1 MEIVSTV
8 LLALGAFWLGAVPFS
23 IVIGRWILHKDI
35 RAYGDGNPGAANV
48 FRAGGHKAGWPA
60 VLLDIAKGVPFV
72 LVAHL
77 VFAQDGLALAIIA
90 ICPIL
95 GHAFSPFLKGRG
107 GKAIAVTFGVLMA
120 LPQPDILFVFT
131 AIMVLSAMF
140 IRANAWVAIFG
151 SVGTLT
157 YLALTGAEGW
167 KILLM
172 LTILGVMTV
181 KHLPD
186 LHSLPGLG
194 GFLYR
199 WIQSIVRGHTT
210 SA

>member
-1 MEIVSTV
+1 MEIVTTV

-23 IVIGRWILHKDI
+23 ILIGRWILHKDI
-35 RAYGDGNPGAANV
+35 RAYGDGNPGAANC

-77 VFAQDGLALAIIA
+77 VFAQDGLALVIIA

-95 GHAFSPFLKGRG
+95 GHAFSPFLRGHG
-107 GKAIAVTFGVLMA
+107 GKAIAVTFGVFMG

-131 AIMVLSAMF
+131 AIMILSAMF
-140 IRANAWVAIFG
+140 IRANAWVAVFG
-151 SVGTLT
+151 SVGTLA
-157 YLALTGAEGW
+157 YLALSGAEGW

-172 LTILGVMTV
+172 LAILALFVV

-186 LHSLPGLG
+186 LRTLPGLG